1 MAEPPKLDAP
11 KGPDKIGSLVQLTS
25 PARWLAVCT
34 LAGLCFLLV
43 LWSMYGSVFVTVTGL
58 GSIIPNDGQVTR
70 VLSNA
75 SGIVKTVHVN
85 VGDDVKEGDPLIELQ
100 QPILRTQVKAA
111 QSLVELGEGSRKR
124 EAARS
129 ARELESKKSITD
141 KQVASQEFRRK
152 SLQEQLQFQDKLIAD
167 MAQELSQGYVTR
179 TQMEQARQSR
189 ISTELALRDATA
201 QIQTLRAQLEDARA
215 AAQKDLAAMDESL
228 LKTRQQAAGLEEGLD
243 RAQRITARVSGS
255 VVSVTTMPGKFVA
268 ENENVVTIESGATS
282 VQAVTY
288 FQISDGKQIQP
299 GAQARLKVGSIDSDV
314 YGTVL
319 ATVKSVADLPSSQ
332 ASLTNMLENDAL
344 VSEVS
349 KIGASL
355 QVVLALVPEP
365 GRPGYVKMASGKAS
379 PVPVTVGTTV
389 SGSVIVQEARPI
401 SYVFRFFK

>member
-1 MAEPPKLDAP
+1 MAEPSKREAP
-11 KGPDKIGSLVQLTS
+11 NGPDKIGSLVQLTS

-34 LAGLCFLLV
+34 LAGLCLLLV

-58 GSIIPNDGQVTR
+58 GSIVPNDGQVTR
-70 VLSNA
+70 VLSSA
-75 SGIVKTVHVN
+75 SGIVKAVHVN
-85 VGDDVKEGDPLIELQ
+85 VGDDVKEGDALIELQ
-100 QPILRTQVKAA
+100 QPQLRTQAKAA
-111 QSLVELGEGSRKR
+111 QSLVELGEGARKR

-129 ARELESKKSITD
+129 ARELESKQSITD

-189 ISTELALRDATA
+189 ISTELALREATA
-201 QIQTLRAQLEDARA
+201 QIQTLRAQLDDARA
-215 AAQKDLAAMDESL
+215 TVQKDLAAMDESL
-228 LKTRQQAAGLEEGLD
+228 LKTRQQAAGLEESLD

-282 VQAVTY
+282 IQAVTY

-365 GRPGYVKMASGKAS
+365 GRPGYVKMASGRAS